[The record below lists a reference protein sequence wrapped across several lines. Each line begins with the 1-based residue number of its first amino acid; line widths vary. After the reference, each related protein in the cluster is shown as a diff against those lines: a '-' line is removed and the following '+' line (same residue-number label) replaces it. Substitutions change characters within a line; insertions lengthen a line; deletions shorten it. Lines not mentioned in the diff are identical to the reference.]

1 VIARAAAIFVAA
13 AAPGVASASPPR
25 PVVALSASPAHV
37 TLVGAAR
44 RAIRIANTGAGTIVV
59 DVAPAG
65 FALGPRGRPQ
75 ILLAGASARR
85 AATWLGVRP
94 NRFALPPGTAFE
106 LVLVS
111 KPQPAAAP
119 GDHPALVLVTTR
131 ASPGAPVAVRM
142 GVGITVLVHVPGRI
156 RHALGVRSLHVRRV
170 AHRPMLELVVANAG
184 NVVEWLRRGRVEV
197 SLVGHGR
204 VIARLDPAARELLPR
219 ATAVFDLPC
228 PAGVHGDVTAVV
240 ALLGDRAKTLRR
252 SFRVRL

>member
-1 VIARAAAIFVAA
+1 VIARAATVLFAA

-25 PVVALSASPAHV
+25 PAVALTVSPAHV

-59 DVAPAG
+59 DLAPAG
-65 FALGPRGRPQ
+65 FALGPRGRPR

-85 AATWLGVRP
+85 AASWLGVRP
-94 NRFALPPGTAFE
+94 NRLALAPGTASE

-111 KPQPAAAP
+111 KPPRAAAP

-142 GVGITVLVHVPGRI
+142 RVGITVLVRVPGRI
-156 RHALGVRSLHVRRV
+156 RHALVVRSLHARRV
-170 AHRPMLELVVANAG
+170 AHRQMLELVVANVG

-197 SLVGHGR
+197 SLVVHGR
-204 VIARLDPAARELLPR
+204 VIARLDAAARELLPR
-219 ATAVFDLPC
+219 STAVFDLPYR
-228 PAGVHGDVTAVV
+228 AGVHGDVTAVV
-240 ALLGDRAKTLRR
+240 ALHDRVKTLRR
-252 SFRVRL
+252 SFRVPL